1 MFVPK
6 VLVVV
11 LVLVLALLGACGPA
25 VPQAPQH
32 LVLAILPTA
41 TPETLAA
48 ESRELEAFLEARVGV
63 DVEIRVPTLYAGA
76 IEALRFGHAQAAFM
90 SAWPAALARK
100 HAGAELA
107 LAEVRDVVIGE
118 EKVERPFYFSYW
130 VVPKDSP
137 YTSLKDLKGKRV
149 AFPSPLSTSGYVFPM
164 ARLVELGLVDPAGK
178 EIDPK
183 QFFSEVYFAGGY
195 AQAWEAL
202 KKGQVDATVIAGDV
216 SEKLYREV
224 LDATRVLD
232 QQGPIP
238 SHGVVFSPDLKEP
251 LRSQLKSALLELGK
265 PEYRN
270 LMRKFVSAIFVGFQ
284 ESTTEAHLG
293 ALDKALSVT
302 RLSFT
307 ESLR

>member
-1 MFVPK
+1 MTQRVGSGRGGFMFVPK

-25 VPQAPQH
+25 FPQAPQN

-100 HAGAELA
+100 HAGA
-107 LAEVRDVVIGE
+107 
-118 EKVERPFYFSYW
+118 
-130 VVPKDSP
+130 
-137 YTSLKDLKGKRV
+137 
-149 AFPSPLSTSGYVFPM
+149 
-164 ARLVELGLVDPAGK
+164 RLVELGLVDPAGK

-224 LDATRVLD
+224 
-232 QQGPIP
+232 
-238 SHGVVFSPDLKEP
+238 PDGTP
-251 LRSQLKSALLELGK
+251 A
-265 PEYRN
+265 P
-270 LMRKFVSAIFVGFQ
+270 
-284 ESTTEAHLG
+284 
-293 ALDKALSVT
+293 
-302 RLSFT
+302 
-307 ESLR
+307 